1 MLKYIV
7 LGLVLTAIAFA
18 AIVRLRPITPAT
30 WHVDPE
36 TIASKGK
43 AGHFTVTTGGD
54 IEPYVVEGSLV
65 QVAEALQERIDGS
78 SGTTVLAGDLSD
90 GFATYVT
97 RSKFWGF
104 PDVTNIKLEPKG
116 DQTKV
121 HMAAR
126 LVYGKADFGVNEARV
141 RHWLGAVKG

>member
-1 MLKYIV
+1 MLKYLAFALILAV
-7 LGLVLTAIAFA
+7 IALA
-18 AIVRLRPITPAT
+18 AIVRLRPITPET

-36 TIASKGK
+36 TVASKEE
-43 AGHFTVTTGGD
+43 AGHFAVTKGGD
-54 IEPYVVEGSLV
+54 IAPYVVEGTVSE
-65 QVAEALQERIDGS
+65 VANALQVRIQATP
-78 SGTTVLAGDLSD
+78 GTTLLAGDLND
-90 GFATYVT
+90 GFATYIT

-104 PDVTNIKLEPKG
+104 PDVTNIKLEPMG
-116 DQTKV
+116 DQTAV